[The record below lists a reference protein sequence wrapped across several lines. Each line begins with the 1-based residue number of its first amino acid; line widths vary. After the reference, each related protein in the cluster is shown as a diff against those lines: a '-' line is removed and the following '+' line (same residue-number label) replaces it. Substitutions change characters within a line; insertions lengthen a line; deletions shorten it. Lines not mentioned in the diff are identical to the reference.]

1 MLPGAGISVAGDTR
15 DGTGEPS
22 REPGGCSHLE
32 LALECRPHLTSQRH
46 LMVSAIREEEGTERG
61 CWWRKYAGISIAGII
76 WKVGGGSPVMPL
88 AFPAFVNSSHPLSGC
103 PTRGG
108 VAQYKLTGSGLW
120 SAPSSESLLGRT
132 RPQCH
137 PHNAASPYLARWRQ
151 QVFFPPCECMGSLGQ

>member
-1 MLPGAGISVAGDTR
+1 MWDRGQGEGDT
-15 DGTGEPS
+15 TEPS

-32 LALECRPHLTSQRH
+32 LALECRPPPPNDTLWFQPGPRGQKGFCWKICRH
-46 LMVSAIREEEGTERG
+46 LLQHRRHHLEG
-61 CWWRKYAGISIAGII
+61 
-76 WKVGGGSPVMPL
+76 GGGSPVMPL

>member
-1 MLPGAGISVAGDTR
+1 MSSPGQESVQR
-15 DGTGEPS
+15 GTG
-22 REPGGCSHLE
+22 RGGTLE
-32 LALECRPHLTSQRH
+32 SSVGSQEAALTPRISIGMSPTTSPTTPYGFNQGRGDRKA
-46 LMVSAIREEEGTERG
+46 SAG
-61 CWWRKYAGISIAGII
+61 KYAGIFSSIAGII